1 MRNSLLEP
9 DSALNLDT
17 GVYILLVSLFV
28 VFCIV
33 ATVFLILGIKRDR
46 KRIIA
51 EKFKIRQLDRLG
63 FEELIK
69 HKYDIAN
76 DDTHFTVMLLQIHD
90 FASLKDSLGERQAI
104 KIRQQIKDRLVRVI
118 PHGSKLCDY
127 DDDSIAMFIEE
138 HMDNKG
144 ISTLATFTITEC
156 NKTITLLTRAKLVV
170 NVNMGI
176 VSNNEFS
183 ATALDM
189 LQNLEIAL
197 SNARRGGIN
206 KFSIYSEELA
216 EMQTEEYKHYQE
228 IKEAISGHQF
238 TLYYQPIYDVAAN
251 KPIGYESLVRW
262 NHPTLGVLSP
272 DKFLP
277 IMEQTGDIDW
287 IGSWAF
293 EELLIRE
300 TKYFK
305 EHPQENDVI
314 FSINLSPKQL
324 MYPHLAEE
332 FRKIY
337 KKFRIPA
344 RNICME
350 IVEFAVFDKV
360 PEVASNILKLQ
371 QMGFKM
377 AIDDFGLE
385 MSSLKMLEDLKYDLV
400 KLDRK
405 FIEQSQDDFLI
416 NGVVETL
423 VGFAEQKNFKIVAE
437 GVEDE
442 VVRDYIKELKIGYGQ
457 GYFYG
462 KPLPPEEYNI

>member
-1 MRNSLLEP
+1 MINAMLENG
-9 DSALNLDT
+9 DSLNLDT
-17 GVYILLVSLFV
+17 GVYILLVCLFV

-33 ATVFLILGIKRDR
+33 ATVFLIMGIKRDR
-46 KRIIA
+46 NRIIA
-51 EKFKIRQLDRLG
+51 EKFKIRQFDRLG

-69 HKYDIAN
+69 HKYEIAR
-76 DDTHFTVMLLQIHD
+76 DDTYFTVMLLQISD
-90 FASLKDSLGERQAI
+90 FAGMKNSLGERQAI
-104 KIRQQIKDRLVRVI
+104 KIRQQIKDRLIRVI
-118 PHGSKLCDY
+118 PHGSKICDY
-127 DDDSIAMFIEE
+127 DDERIALFIEE
-138 HMDNKG
+138 RMDNKG
-144 ISTLATFTITEC
+144 ITSVATFMITEC
-156 NKTITLLTRAKLVV
+156 NKPITLLTRAKLTV
-170 NVNMGI
+170 NVNLGI

-183 ATALDM
+183 PDALSM
-189 LQNLEIAL
+189 TQNLEIAL
-197 SNARRGGIN
+197 ANSIKGGLN

-238 TLYYQPIYDVAAN
+238 TLYYQPIYNVADN
-251 KPIGYESLVRW
+251 KIIAYESLVRW

-272 DKFLP
+272 DRFLP

-293 EELLIRE
+293 EELLERE

-305 EHPQENDVI
+305 EHPQERDVI

-337 KKFRIPA
+337 KRYRIPA

-385 MSSLKMLEDLKYDLV
+385 MSSLKMLEDLQYDWV

-423 VGFAEQKNFKIVAE
+423 VGFAERKNFAIVAE

-442 VVRDYIKELKIGYGQ
+442 VVRDYIKELKIKYGQ